1 MVKIQLKVPRY
12 LKKILEIKYGPDYI
26 LKDSTLLALAI
37 SNTLMRKH
45 YAVHRYR
52 ITSKIGRYYRFK
64 ELSEVYTIQLSIK
77 SGRRKGFEVDENKLH
92 KIVRAIDKS
101 IREELYTAAIIN
113 KEQYDIEYQ
122 TTILNFLDQYD
133 LEEDDLPYESLR
145 KDFNRSR
152 DKLAKN
158 LKNIT

>member
-1 MVKIQLKVPRY
+1 MVKLQLPVPKY
-12 LKKILEIKYGPDYI
+12 LKKILDIKYGPDYV
-26 LKDSTLLALAI
+26 LKDSTILALAI

-52 ITSKIGRYYRFK
+52 VNSKNGKYYRFK
-64 ELSEVYTIQLSIK
+64 ELSEVYIIQLSIK
-77 SGRRKGFEVDENKLH
+77 SGRRKGFEIDENKIH

-133 LEEDDLPYESLR
+133 IEEDELSYESLR
-145 KDFNRSR
+145 KDFNRLR
-152 DKLAKN
+152 EKLVKN